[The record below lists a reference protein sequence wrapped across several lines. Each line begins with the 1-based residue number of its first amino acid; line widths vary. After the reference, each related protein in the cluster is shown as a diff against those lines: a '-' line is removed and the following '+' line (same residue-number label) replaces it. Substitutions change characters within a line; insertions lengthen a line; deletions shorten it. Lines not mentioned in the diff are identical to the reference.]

1 MVRKIGINFNT
12 SEITNYKPRIFT
24 ENGRGGPN
32 STQPAQ
38 LPAILVF
45 LDEGSSTEQHSARI
59 RGEQERGRER
69 EREGGRERERQTER
83 GREREKERKTET
95 ERGRERER
103 KRERQG
109 QREKERVER
118 ERVERE
124 RMYM

>member
-1 MVRKIGINFNT
+1 MVRKIGIILIHQKLQTISQEFLQNT
-12 SEITNYKPRIFT
+12 
-24 ENGRGGPN
+24 GRGGQN

-69 EREGGRERERQTER
+69 GREGEKERDRQREGG
-83 GREREKERKTET
+83 
-95 ERGRERER
+95 RER
-103 KRERQG
+103 KRERQR
-109 QREKERVER
+109 QREGERERGREKDRDRERKR